1 MKSVRHSTLQSL
13 PFHYS
18 SILVITFPLL
28 LETCH
33 YASVLYLTL
42 PFLHETVPHSSIAI
56 RYFIPLH
63 ASFALHGRSVHHSA
77 FPSRNRTTLLH
88 SKTIQFFT
96 TPLHYFIAL
105 HSSFA
110 IRGRPSHHPS
120 FALHGRS
127 VHHSASPSLY
137 YGNSLPHSAILLL
150 HLTAHN
156 FTWPSLDLNS
166 PFFCIIMLNINL
178 ER

>member
-1 MKSVRHSTLQSL
+1 ML
-13 PFHYS
+13 PYY
-18 SILVITFPLL
+18 ILHCLSFTEPYHTPPLL
-28 LETCH
+28 YTTSWR
-33 YASVLYLTL
+33 YTL
-42 PFLHETVPHSSIAI
+42 PSHYVAA
-56 RYFIPLH
+56 RYFTITSLRQLTT
-63 ASFALHGRSVHHSA
+63 SLRNT

-110 IRGRPSHHPS
+110 IR
-120 FALHGRS
+120 GRS

-178 ER
+178 EH

>member
-1 MKSVRHSTLQSL
+1 MKSVRYATLQSL
-13 PFHYS
+13 PFHYNS
-18 SILVITFPLL
+18 MPVITLPPLYSALL
-28 LETCH
+28 LIT
-33 YASVLYLTL
+33 T
-42 PFLHETVPHSSIAI
+42 
-56 RYFIPLH
+56 
-63 ASFALHGRSVHHSA
+63 
-77 FPSRNRTTLLH
+77 PSRNRTTLLH

-110 IRGRPSHHPS
+110 IR
-120 FALHGRS
+120 GRS

-178 ER
+178 EC

>member
-1 MKSVRHSTLQSL
+1 MKSARHSTLQSL

-42 PFLHETVPHSSIAI
+42 PFLHGTVPHSSIAI

-77 FPSRNRTTLLH
+77 FPSLH
-88 SKTIQFFT
+88 
-96 TPLHYFIAL
+96 
-105 HSSFA
+105 
-110 IRGRPSHHPS
+110 
-120 FALHGRS
+120 
-127 VHHSASPSLY
+127 

-178 ER
+178 EC